1 MVGRPNN
8 ERALYVA
15 VIASIALAVGIVILV
30 RRPENTVT
38 NTITN
43 NPARATYA
51 ALSDALWRQDEG
63 RGSVLMTATLVVP
76 AMVDALGQDTQRSE
90 LETQILAQAK
100 KLSTRQ
106 IGIYVTIDSIDGYLA
121 DDVLEAAFS
130 ASIDPDSVVETIT
143 WEPMI
148 GTAAPV
154 VANVPTTSQRGLAII
169 TVTEKVD
176 WENITTLTMRA
187 SGLGGLPTR
196 QFVWQQ
202 VSELVSAA
210 QE

>member
-1 MVGRPNN
+1 MVGRPHN

-15 VIASIALAVGIVILV
+15 VIACIALAVGLVVLV
-30 RRPENTVT
+30 RRPEDAVT
-38 NTITN
+38 NHITN

-76 AMVDALGQDTQRSE
+76 AMVDALAQDTQRSE
-90 LETQILAQAK
+90 LETQILTHAK

-106 IGIYVTIDSIDGYLA
+106 FGVYLTIDSIEGYLSDEA
-121 DDVLEAAFS
+121 IETAVTAVLEPVAT
-130 ASIDPDSVVETIT
+130 VTGTT
-143 WEPMI
+143 WQPMV
-148 GTAAPV
+148 GTAAPIESD
-154 VANVPTTSQRGLAII
+154 VPTTSQRGMAILTLDQNIDWQKIQTI
-169 TVTEKVD
+169 T
-176 WENITTLTMRA
+176 LRA
-187 SGLGGLPTR
+187 NNLGGLPTR